1 MKISIHLCQ
10 NQTDLVERKKPGT
23 GKNNLILSK
32 DNMLAFLYTKTLSYR
47 CFLDFLILPEYVK

>member
-1 MKISIHLCQ
+1 MKISIHICQ

-32 DNMLAFLYTKTLSYR
+32 DNMLAFLYTKTL
-47 CFLDFLILPEYVK
+47 